1 MLFRVT
7 LSLLPL
13 LLLPLPILLEDRL
26 IRLDSTEQVVV
37 NILPL
42 LLAAVAIPLGLS
54 LKHYR
59 AVWLSLHLLGVGSL
73 VQLLAVQSPEN
84 PARYMTLV
92 LISLLWPLMQYL
104 ILLLPDRHLLSRI
117 GFRRAVFLIGPYVG
131 LLLLWHYGP
140 LLLTKWL
147 LLLPPML
154 LEFTFAGYTL
164 SHGALSWNLLLML
177 ASLAFLR
184 SNRSGTLV
192 TLVLTTSMLIG
203 IARPDTPLIGS
214 CYHLLAQLILLA
226 TLFQRGYSMA
236 FLDTLTGV
244 PGRRALEHY
253 LQTPGQQYV
262 IAMLDIDHFKK
273 FNDRYGHDTG
283 DQVLRMVA
291 TQLNT
296 VTAGGRLFRYGGEEF
311 TIVFRRRG
319 EAEALTALEAVREK
333 VAAYP
338 LVIRDDGRPKNDD
351 QGKQQRRTRKGN
363 EVVNVTISIGACEN
377 RSGEKPEQVIKRAD
391 QALYLAK
398 EQGRN
403 CVRTGKERPQAKRR
417 NRSDFARDKA

>member
-1 MLFRVT
+1 VLFRVT

-13 LLLPLPILLEDRL
+13 LLLPLPLLLEHGL
-26 IRLDSTEQVVV
+26 GRLDSAEQVVLD
-37 NILPL
+37 ILPL
-42 LLAAVAIPLGLS
+42 LLAAVVIPLGLS

-92 LISLLWPLMQYL
+92 LISLLWPLMQCL
-104 ILLLPDRHLLSRI
+104 ILLLPERHLLSRI
-117 GFRRAVFLIGPYVG
+117 GLRRALFLIGPYIG

-140 LLLTKWL
+140 VLLTKWL
-147 LLLPPML
+147 LILPPML
-154 LEFTFAGYTL
+154 LEFTFSGYTL
-164 SHGALSWNLLLML
+164 SHGALAWNLALML

-192 TLVLTTSMLIG
+192 TLALTTSMLIG
-203 IARPDTPLIGS
+203 IARPDAPLVAS
-214 CYHLLAQLILLA
+214 SYHLLAQLILLA

-253 LQTPGQQYV
+253 LQTPGRQYV

-311 TIVFRRRG
+311 TIVFRRRT
-319 EAEALTALEAVREK
+319 EAEALAALEAVREK
-333 VAAYP
+333 VAVYP
-338 LVIRDDGRPKNDD
+338 LAIRNDGRPKDD
-351 QGKQQRRTRKGN
+351 SQGRQQRRTHQGN

-377 RSGEKPEQVIKRAD
+377 QAGEKPEQVIKRAD

-417 NRSDFARDKA
+417 NRSDFARARA